1 MKAVTLARSDDE
13 GVFKMYQASQ
23 TRYDQMQYNRVGQSG
38 IRLSAI
44 GLGLWNNFGSVDP
57 IANQKAIIHQAF
69 DLGITYY
76 DLANNYGPEPG
87 SAETNFGQIMKTDMR
102 PYRDEM
108 VIASK
113 AGYVMWPGPYGNW
126 GSRKS
131 IIASADQS
139 LQRTG
144 LDYFDIFYSHR
155 PDPETPMAET
165 AAALDQ
171 LVRQGKTLY
180 VGISNYNG
188 EQTAEMTKLFEQL
201 GTPYIIHQ
209 PRYNMFNRQAEQ
221 DLFPVL
227 EKTHK
232 AAVGFSSLSQGLL
245 TDKYLHGIAANS
257 RAKKA
262 TRPFLSPV
270 QVEQTLTTV
279 KRLNEVA
286 QQRGQSL
293 AQMALAW
300 NLREPALASVLIGA
314 SRPQQVVDNVA
325 ALDQLAFSE
334 AELAKIDQILAEQ
347 PAIDWS
353 AGRK

>member
-1 MKAVTLARSDDE
+1 
-13 GVFKMYQASQ
+13 MYQASQ
-23 TRYDQMQYNRVGQSG
+23 KRYDHMIYNRVGNSG
-38 IRLSAI
+38 LKLSAI

-87 SAETNFGQIMKTDMR
+87 SAETNFGRIMATDMR

-155 PDPETPMAET
+155 PDPETPMEET

-188 EQTAEMTKLFEQL
+188 KQTAAMTKIFESL

-209 PRYNMFNRQAEQ
+209 PRYNMFNRQVEQ

-227 EKTHK
+227 QATHK

-245 TDKYLHGIAANS
+245 TDKYLHGITTDS
-257 RAKKA
+257 RANKQTIPFFESSPGRTDTSYGKA
-262 TRPFLSPV
+262 L
-270 QVEQTLTTV
+270 
-279 KRLNEVA
+279 K
-286 QQRGQSL
+286 
-293 AQMALAW
+293 
-300 NLREPALASVLIGA
+300 
-314 SRPQQVVDNVA
+314 
-325 ALDQLAFSE
+325 
-334 AELAKIDQILAEQ
+334 
-347 PAIDWS
+347 
-353 AGRK
+353 

>member
-1 MKAVTLARSDDE
+1 
-13 GVFKMYQASQ
+13 MYQASQ
-23 TRYDQMQYNRVGQSG
+23 NRYDHMIYNRVGNSG
-38 IRLSAI
+38 LKLSAI

-87 SAETNFGQIMKTDMR
+87 SAETNLGRIMATDMR
-102 PYRDEM
+102 SYRDEM

-155 PDPETPMAET
+155 PDPETPMEET

-171 LVRQGKTLY
+171 LVHQGKTLY
-180 VGISNYNG
+180 VGLSNYNG
-188 EQTAEMTKLFEQL
+188 KQTAAMTKIFEVL

-227 EKTHK
+227 QATHK

-245 TDKYLHGIAANS
+245 TDKYLHGIATDS
-257 RAKKA
+257 RANKQ
-262 TRPFLSPV
+262 TIPFLSPV

-286 QQRGQSL
+286 QQREQSL

-300 NLREPALASVLIGA
+300 NLRQPALASVLIGA
-314 SRPQQVVDNVA
+314 SRPEQVINNVA
-325 ALDQLAFSE
+325 ALKNLEFGT
-334 AELAKIDQILAEQ
+334 AELATIEQILAEQ
-347 PAIDWS
+347 PAIDWN
-353 AGRK
+353 AGRA

>member
-1 MKAVTLARSDDE
+1 
-13 GVFKMYQASQ
+13 MYQADS
-23 TRYDQMQYNRVGQSG
+23 TRYDQMVYNRVGQSG
-38 IRLSAI
+38 LKLSAI

-57 IANQKAIIHQAF
+57 LENQKAIIHQAF
-69 DLGITYY
+69 DLGVTYF

-87 SAETNFGQIMKTDMR
+87 SAETNFGQIMATDMR

-155 PDPETPMAET
+155 PDPETPLTET
-165 AAALDQ
+165 AQALDQ
-171 LVRQGKTLY
+171 LVRDGKTLY
-180 VGISNYNG
+180 VGLSNYDG
-188 EQTAEMTKLFEQL
+188 RQTAAMTDIFDDLK
-201 GTPYIIHQ
+201 TPYIIHQ
-209 PRYNMFNRQAEQ
+209 PRYNMFNRQAES

-227 EKTHK
+227 QATHK

-245 TDKYLHGIAANS
+245 TDKYLHGIAADS
-257 RAKKA
+257 RATKQ
-262 TRPFLSPV
+262 TIPFLSTS
-270 QVEQTLTTV
+270 QVDQTLTTV

-300 NLREPALASVLIGA
+300 NLRNPALASVLIGA
-314 SRPQQVVDNVA
+314 SRPQQVINNVA
-325 ALDQLAFSE
+325 ALDNLDFSE
-334 AELAKIDQILAEQ
+334 DELTMIDQILAEQ
-347 PAIDWS
+347 PVIDWK
-353 AGRK
+353 AD

>member
-1 MKAVTLARSDDE
+1 
-13 GVFKMYQASQ
+13 MYQASQ
-23 TRYDQMQYNRVGQSG
+23 KRYDHMIYNRVGNSG
-38 IRLSAI
+38 LKLSAI
-44 GLGLWNNFGSVDP
+44 GIGLWNNFGSVDP

-87 SAETNFGQIMKTDMR
+87 SAETNFGRIMATDMR

-155 PDPETPMAET
+155 PDPETPIEET

-188 EQTAEMTKLFEQL
+188 KQTAAMTKIFESL

-209 PRYNMFNRQAEQ
+209 PRYNMFNRQVEQ

-227 EKTHK
+227 QATHK

-245 TDKYLHGIAANS
+245 TDKYLHGITTDS
-257 RAKKA
+257 RANKQ
-262 TRPFLSPV
+262 TIPFLNPV
-270 QVEQTLTTV
+270 QVEQTLATV

-286 QQRGQSL
+286 QQREQSL

-300 NLREPALASVLIGA
+300 NLRQPALASVLIGA
-314 SRPQQVVDNVA
+314 SRPEQVVNNVA
-325 ALDQLAFSE
+325 ALEKLKFSE
-334 AELAKIDQILAEQ
+334 SELATIEQILTEQ
-347 PAIDWS
+347 PAIDWN
-353 AGRK
+353 AGRS

>member
-1 MKAVTLARSDDE
+1 
-13 GVFKMYQASQ
+13 MYQADS
-23 TRYDQMQYNRVGQSG
+23 TRYDQMVYNRVGQSG
-38 IRLSAI
+38 LKLSAI

-57 IANQKAIIHQAF
+57 LENQKAIIHQAF
-69 DLGITYY
+69 DLGITYF

-87 SAETNFGQIMKTDMR
+87 SAETNFGQIMATDMR

-155 PDPETPMAET
+155 PDPETPLTET
-165 AAALDQ
+165 AQALDQ
-171 LVRQGKTLY
+171 LVRDGKTLY
-180 VGISNYNG
+180 VGLSNYDG
-188 EQTAEMTKLFEQL
+188 RQTAAMTDIFDELK
-201 GTPYIIHQ
+201 TPYIIHQ
-209 PRYNMFNRQAEQ
+209 PRYNMFNRQAES

-227 EKTHK
+227 QSTHR

-245 TDKYLHGIAANS
+245 TDKYLHGIAADS
-257 RAKKA
+257 RATKQ
-262 TRPFLSPV
+262 TIPFLSAS
-270 QVEQTLTTV
+270 QVDQTLTTV

-300 NLREPALASVLIGA
+300 NLRNPALASVLIGA
-314 SRPQQVVDNVA
+314 SRPQQVINNVA
-325 ALDQLAFSE
+325 ALDNLDFSE
-334 AELAKIDQILAEQ
+334 DELATIDQILAEQ
-347 PAIDWS
+347 PVIDWK
-353 AGRK
+353 AD